1 MTEQEFKTTYP
12 DIADIYQAY
21 LDERAKEYL
30 DRQDNGRFYDMLV
43 GIYNTGRGDTE
54 KALKAKIAELENAL
68 MTRNINAYHTN
79 NFSAEGL
86 AKRLGELGYSGT
98 LVKTETL
105 TIG

>member
-21 LDERAKEYL
+21 LDQHDKTRY
-30 DRQDNGRFYDMLV
+30 YDMLV

-68 MTRNINAYHTN
+68 MTRNINTYHTN

-98 LVKTETL
+98 LTKIETL
-105 TIG
+105 NVG